1 MAEALRA
8 LSRQSGL
15 AVLADADLVGG
26 RRTPG
31 VQARTTAWTALNR
44 LLAAHPDLRGRIVGR
59 TLIVERAQPQPQ
71 PQPQPAAELEEVVV
85 LGRKGAIDD
94 ALAIKRAYDGV
105 SDVVSAD

>member
-31 VQARTTAWTALNR
+31 IQARTTAWTALNR
-44 LLAAHPDLRGRIVGR
+44 LLAAHPD
-59 TLIVERAQPQPQ
+59 
-71 PQPQPAAELEEVVV
+71 EEY
-85 LGRKGAIDD
+85 
-94 ALAIKRAYDGV
+94 LA
-105 SDVVSAD
+105 